1 MNSRRLAYNLI
12 VASEDKPRTIIET
25 LICALLVLSAAVSI
39 AVAAVQPVAICDQL
53 AAKDGAIVCR
63 A

>member
-1 MNSRRLAYNLI
+1 MNSRKLTYNLI
-12 VASEDKPRTIIET
+12 VASEDKSRTLVEIIIST
-25 LICALLVLSAAVSI
+25 LLVLSATVAT
-39 AVAAVQPVAICDQL
+39 AVAVVQPVATCDQL

>member
-1 MNSRRLAYNLI
+1 MNSRRLTYNLI
-12 VASEDKPRTIIET
+12 VASEDKSRAVAET
-25 LICALLVLSAAVSI
+25 LISALLVLSAVVSI
-39 AVAAVQPVAICDQL
+39 AVAAVQPVAICDD